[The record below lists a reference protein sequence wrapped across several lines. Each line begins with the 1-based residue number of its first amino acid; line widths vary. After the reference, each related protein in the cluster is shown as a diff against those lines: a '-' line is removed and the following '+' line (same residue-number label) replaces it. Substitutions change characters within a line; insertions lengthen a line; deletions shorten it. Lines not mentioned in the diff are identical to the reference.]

1 MILAVSAALIL
12 VYFNYMRKHATE
24 DDVVWLATGIFVAII
39 NIFLSLLNLF
49 SD

>member
-1 MILAVSAALIL
+1 VIVSVVL
-12 VYFNYMRKHATE
+12 VLFSSGGNP
-24 DDVVWLATGIFVAII
+24 II

>member
-1 MILAVSAALIL
+1 LEAPGPP
-12 VYFNYMRKHATE
+12 
-24 DDVVWLATGIFVAII
+24 VWLATGIFVSIV